1 MNSTLV
7 VFVASI
13 GGLLTVQA
21 IANAR
26 LGQLGGAPITGAV
39 VNFVVGLVALAIIVA
54 SGVVGRPKWAALA
67 DAPWWTWCGGLIG
80 ATFVTTMIIAVPRIG
95 AVTAFAAIILGQ
107 LTASTVVDSYGLL
120 GMPASTLS
128 GARMAGLVL
137 IGVGVFLT
145 QR

>member
-13 GGLLTVQA
+13 GGLLTIQA

-26 LGQLGGAPITGAV
+26 LGQLGGTPITGAV
-39 VNFVVGLVALAIIVA
+39 ANFVVGLVALSVIVA
-54 SGVVGRPKWAALA
+54 SGIVGRPKWAALA
-67 DAPWWTWCGGLIG
+67 DAPWWTWCGGFIG

-95 AVTAFAAIILGQ
+95 AVTAFTAVILGQ
-107 LTASTVVDSYGLL
+107 LTASTVIDSYGLL
-120 GMPASTLS
+120 GMPTSTLS
-128 GARMAGLVL
+128 GARVLGLAL
-137 IGVGVFLT
+137 IGLGVFLT